1 MNPWPRVLE
10 SFHSAFIDEV
20 NTQLPDHQPEL
31 GLPSR
36 TRGLTLPPN
45 FQGSET
51 FSAIFEVNFETR
63 PLARTSSYVFLVL
76 KQPKSSSHRA
86 ALQSLVNGVDVRAP
100 RELELRSIAASA
112 RSPKFEEGFP
122 GSALPKQGEPEFSF
136 TVWMPIKIL
145 IEKNSLEIV
154 LGLTG

>member
-36 TRGLTLPPN
+36 MRGLTLPPSFRN
-45 FQGSET
+45 SET
-51 FSAIFEVNFETR
+51 FSAIFEVNLETR
-63 PLARTSSYVFLVL
+63 PSARTSSYVFLVL
-76 KQPKSSSHRA
+76 RQPKGSSQRA
-86 ALQSLVNGVDVRAP
+86 ALQSLVNGVEVRLP
-100 RELELRSIAASA
+100 SELKLRALAASA
-112 RSPKFEEGFP
+112 RSPKFEESFP
-122 GSALPKQGEPEFSF
+122 GSARPKQGEPEFSF

-145 IEKNSLEIV
+145 IEKNSLEII